1 MDFRNIT
8 ISGGGQVN
16 LGSGNTNVG
25 RDQVV
30 VTLAGDVDALGTAL
44 RGLPLTDAQRAEA
57 QGALDAFRS
66 SARDKPAA
74 GEHLRRFTKVL
85 RDTGALAAA
94 GATVLEPLGR
104 IARWLG
110 PLGTAVLALL

>member
-1 MDFRNIT
+1 MEFHNIT
-8 ISGGGQVN
+8 VSGGGQVN

-30 VTLAGDVDALGTAL
+30 MTLVGDVAALGAAL
-44 RGLPLTDAQRAEA
+44 RELPLTATQRAEA
-57 QGALDAFRS
+57 QDALNAFHS
-66 SARDKPAA
+66 STRDKPAA

-85 RDTGALAAA
+85 RDAGALATA
-94 GATVLEPLGR
+94 GATVVEPLAR

>member
-1 MDFRNIT
+1 MEFHNIT

-30 VTLAGDVDALGTAL
+30 VTLAGDVDALGAVL
-44 RGLPLTDAQRAEA
+44 RELPLTDAQRAEA
-57 QGALDAFRS
+57 QRALDGFRS

-74 GEHLRRFTKVL
+74 GAHLKRFTTVL
-85 RDTGALAAA
+85 RDAGALAAA
-94 GATVLEPLGR
+94 GATVIEPLAR